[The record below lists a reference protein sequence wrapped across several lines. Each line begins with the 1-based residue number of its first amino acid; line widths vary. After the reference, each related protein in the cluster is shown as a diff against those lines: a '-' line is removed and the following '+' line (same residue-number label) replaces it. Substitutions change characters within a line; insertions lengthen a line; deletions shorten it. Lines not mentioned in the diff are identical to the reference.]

1 MSEISK
7 KSKEKFH
14 MRYNEFGVEDI
25 QPIISR
31 EKGKIIERLDDLPEI
46 NKIDKLK
53 IKKRSNSEKDVAE
66 KAPIGM
72 DNLPNLDSFLGKK
85 FMKKYF
91 E

>member
-1 MSEISK
+1 MSKISK

-14 MRYNEFGVEDI
+14 MRYNEFGVEDT

-31 EKGKIIERLDDLPEI
+31 EKGKIIESLDDLPEI
-46 NKIDKLK
+46 TKVDKLK
-53 IKKRSNSEKDVAE
+53 INKRSKVEQDVAE

-72 DNLPNLDSFLGKK
+72 NNLPDLDSFLGKK